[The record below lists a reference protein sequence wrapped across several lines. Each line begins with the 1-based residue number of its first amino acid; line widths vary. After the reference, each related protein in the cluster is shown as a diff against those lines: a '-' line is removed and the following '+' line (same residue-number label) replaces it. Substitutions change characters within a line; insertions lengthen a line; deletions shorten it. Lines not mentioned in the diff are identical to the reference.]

1 MELHGIKGLST
12 AEVLEIRKKIP
23 AEKAA
28 KLRLPAWLHTLAGL
42 VKEPMVLLLL
52 LASGF
57 YLSSGQWQDGLFL
70 GISVIVV
77 GAISLFQD
85 TRSRRAL
92 DNLKVFTT
100 PKCRVIREGVLREL
114 DTAELVPGD
123 AIVIEEG
130 SLVPAD
136 GTILQANDFSVNES
150 VLTGESLPV
159 LKSQDDADQ
168 LVYQGT
174 SVTAGLAIVE
184 VTATGRST
192 RLNAIGKSITGIK
205 IEKTPLEIQIN
216 SFVTK
221 MAIAGSIVFIF
232 VWILN
237 YLDSA
242 NLKDSLLKALTMA
255 MSVLPEEI
263 PVAFTTFMALGAWK
277 LMRMGVLV
285 KNIKT
290 VEALGSATVICVDKT
305 GTITQNKMS
314 LARIWSRESGI
325 LTEAAALSPAAD
337 IAPIETAM
345 WASEPIPFDPME
357 KAIHAAYSNLT
368 TKDRRADFRMIRE
381 YPLSGKPPMMTHVF
395 ADKAGHQ
402 VICCKGAPEAI
413 LAVCGISGNPQVLQ
427 VIENM
432 SAQGYRVLGVAE
444 ALCQPAVFPVT
455 QQEIP
460 FTFKGLISF
469 YDPPKDNIQQVLQS
483 FYNAGIDVKI
493 ITGDNPLTSAAIA
506 RQIGFKGAAQS
517 IGGEALMQF
526 TDAELCDKVS
536 ELHLF
541 TRMFPEAK
549 LRVINALKSRGDVVA
564 MTGDGVNDAPALKAA
579 HIGIA
584 MGKKGTEIA
593 KEAAT
598 LILLRDDLQG
608 MVEAIALGRR
618 IYGNLKKAI
627 RYIISIHIPII
638 LIVFIPLVLGWVYP
652 NLFSPVHII
661 FLELIMG
668 PTCSLIY
675 ENEPMEQNAMLQKP
689 RSFSS
694 TFFSLPELS
703 ISIVQGLVISTGIL
717 LLYQYAASWH
727 ADLATT
733 RSVVFTALIFANVAL
748 TLVNRSFYYSVI
760 TTLGYKNNLVMLI
773 ISVTV
778 LLLMGA
784 MYIEPVSRFFGFAPL
799 GLPVLLTSAGTGV
812 FSVLWYEL
820 VKWYQR
826 SA

>member
-1 MELHGIKGLST
+1 VELHGIKGLST
-12 AEVLEIRKKIP
+12 AEVLEIKKNVQT
-23 AEKAA
+23 EKTA
-28 KLRLPAWLHTLAGL
+28 KLAFPAWVHTLAGL

-77 GAISLFQD
+77 GAISIFQD
-85 TRSRRAL
+85 TRSRNAL
-92 DNLKVFTT
+92 DGLKVFTA
-100 PKCRVIREGVLREL
+100 PKCRVIRDGMLTDL
-114 DTAELVPGD
+114 DTGELVPGD
-123 AIVIEEG
+123 AIVVEEG

-136 GTILQANDFSVNES
+136 GTILHANDFSVNES

-159 LKSQDDADQ
+159 LKSQDSADQ

-174 SVTAGLAIVE
+174 SVTTGLAIIE
-184 VTATGRST
+184 VTATGQST
-192 RLNAIGKSITGIK
+192 RLNAIGTSITGIE

-221 MAIAGSIVFIF
+221 MAIAGSIVFLF
-232 VWILN
+232 VWTLN
-237 YLDSA
+237 YLHSN

-277 LMRMGVLV
+277 LMKMGVLV

-314 LARIWSRESGI
+314 LASVWSWESAV
-325 LTEAAALSPAAD
+325 LTDPGALSSAAD
-337 IAPIETAM
+337 IALIETAM

-357 KAIHAAYSNLT
+357 KAIHEEYSNVT
-368 TKDRRADFRMIRE
+368 AKDRRAEFRMIHE
-381 YPLSGKPPMMTHVF
+381 YPLSGKPPMMTHIF

-402 VICCKGAPEAI
+402 VIACKGAPEAI
-413 LAVCGISGNPQVLQ
+413 LAVCGISGNQQVLQ
-427 VIENM
+427 VIESM
-432 SAQGYRVLGVAE
+432 STHGYRVLGVAE
-444 ALCQPAVFPVT
+444 ASDKLIAFPAM
-455 QQEIP
+455 QQEIL

-469 YDPPKDNIQQVLQS
+469 YDPPKDNIQRVLAS

-493 ITGDNPLTSAAIA
+493 ITGDNSLTSAEIA
-506 RQIGFKGAAQS
+506 EQIGFKGTEQS
-517 IGGEALMQF
+517 IGGEALMQL
-526 TDAELCDKVS
+526 TDTELYDSVS
-536 ELHLF
+536 ELHLY

-549 LRVINALKSRGDVVA
+549 LRVVNALKSRGEVVA

-598 LILLRDDLQG
+598 LILLKDDLQG
-608 MVEAIALGRR
+608 MVKAIALGRR

-638 LIVFIPLVLGWVYP
+638 LTVFIPLVLGWVYP

-661 FLELIMG
+661 FLELVMG

-675 ENEPMEQNAMLQKP
+675 ENEPMEQNTMLQKP
-689 RSFSS
+689 RPFSS
-694 TFFSLPELS
+694 TFFSLRELS
-703 ISIVQGLVISTGIL
+703 VSIIQGLVISSCVL
-717 LLYQYAASWH
+717 LLYQYAVSRH
-727 ADLATT
+727 ADLAAT
-733 RSVVFTALIFANVAL
+733 RSMVFTALIFANVAL

-760 TTLGYKNNLVMLI
+760 TTLGYKNDLVTLI
-773 ISVTV
+773 ISITI
-778 LLLMGA
+778 LLLMGSL
-784 MYIEPVSRFFGFAPL
+784 YIAPLSHFFGFAPL
-799 GLPVLLTSAGTGV
+799 ELSVLLISGGTGIL
-812 FSVLWYEL
+812 SVLWYEL
-820 VKWYQR
+820 VKWRQR
-826 SA
+826 RV